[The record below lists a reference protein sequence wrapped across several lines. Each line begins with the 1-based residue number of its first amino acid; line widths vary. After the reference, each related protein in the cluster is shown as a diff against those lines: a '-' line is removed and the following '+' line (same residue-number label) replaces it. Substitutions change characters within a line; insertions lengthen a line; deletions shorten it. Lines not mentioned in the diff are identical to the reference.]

1 MDKKK
6 ERFENQQDYYER
18 ISQAKE
24 LLRESGYYIYS
35 MYHIEDV
42 QSHYECTDSEA
53 MDILDQAL
61 DNDGTANQVWES
73 IRYFAEDMGL
83 KEKED

>member
-1 MDKKK
+1 MKELPEDVIALNDKIA
-6 ERFENQQDYYER
+6 D
-18 ISQAKE
+18 AKE
-24 LLRESGYYIYS
+24 LLRQNGYYIYS

-42 QSHYECTDSEA
+42 QSYYECTDSEA